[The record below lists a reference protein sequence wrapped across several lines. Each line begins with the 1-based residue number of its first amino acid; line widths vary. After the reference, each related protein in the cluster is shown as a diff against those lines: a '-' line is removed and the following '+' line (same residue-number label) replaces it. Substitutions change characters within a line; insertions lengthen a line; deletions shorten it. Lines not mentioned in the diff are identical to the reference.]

1 MSIPAAESWD
11 VVCAAARAYRGWRQR
26 HSARRTAKPE
36 ASADRDMRRENFAAS
51 VRSPFASSVLLSDA
65 IQTCGLETLD
75 DGRAR

>member
-11 VVCAAARAYRGWRQR
+11 VVRAAARAYRGWRQR
-26 HSARRTAKPE
+26 HSTGKPE